1 MTVDSEA
8 IFALVDAYG
17 TSPETLAELVGAMAA
32 AWLDER
38 DPGVLHLARGVGRP
52 LWIGRGRHEVLFA
65 STRAALEVAEHAL
78 HTTFLKSQ
86 RSAAGAR
93 TRASG
98 RSARSPPCVLRRK
111 AASVSSC
118 FRRSSRLPDPT
129 PLVGV
134 DAAERPEDRV
144 RPVSRRHR
152 LGGPARGIESPCQIE
167 VETRR
172 TEGPAEAPLTLR
184 GGA

>member
-52 LWIGRGRHEVLFA
+52 LWIGAAGTRFFA

-78 HTTFLKSQ
+78 HTTFLKSRSTRVGSSASSTARSP

-111 AASVSSC
+111 AASVSSA
-118 FRRSSRLPDPT
+118 FDARRARL
-129 PLVGV
+129 
-134 DAAERPEDRV
+134 
-144 RPVSRRHR
+144 
-152 LGGPARGIESPCQIE
+152 
-167 VETRR
+167 TRR
-172 TEGPAEAPLTLR
+172 LK
-184 GGA
+184 